1 MILRK
6 PVSVRTTKRAFS
18 FESAIRGPT
27 LLCSRWREGDRMYF
41 RPFMQPFAESFW
53 RARSCRESA
62 TKANATRQPQEAP
75 DAASYPRAVPL
86 IEDRLM
92 SAKEVREPHD
102 GLRMAARRSVFH
114 QEGPVQPTCP
124 APGGPSGGQDAPRG
138 LFMHPRMQTSVNAP
152 TPIESRYAFRAHSEE
167 VCLRRSQ
174 L

>member
-1 MILRK
+1 MPR
-6 PVSVRTTKRAFS
+6 VRN
-18 FESAIRGPT
+18 
-27 LLCSRWREGDRMYF
+27 
-41 RPFMQPFAESFW
+41 
-53 RARSCRESA
+53 
-62 TKANATRQPQEAP
+62 KANRHTATTRGTGRSKLPTGGA
-75 DAASYPRAVPL
+75 PL